1 MSKQKLPPT
10 LRDGQYRNWEIEMA
24 ARYPL
29 ALSEMLT
36 PSTPLDTLGTKALA
50 RWGIEIQAGWRGL
63 MERLLKR
70 LEAAIMA
77 EPVDQRNRFR
87 IIQIKEKFGRLT
99 VYLATA
105 GTAEM
110 EAAIHAAFE
119 ESATVCEVCAA
130 PGLLEER
137 GPLGWWA
144 TRCRTHETWNPRDGL
159 Q

>member
-1 MSKQKLPPT
+1 MSKQKLPPS

-29 ALSEMLT
+29 ALSEMIT
-36 PSTPLDTLGTKALA
+36 PSTPLDTFGTKALA

-63 MERLLKR
+63 MERLLER
-70 LEAAIMA
+70 LEAAIEA
-77 EPVDQRNRFR
+77 QPAGQRDRFR
-87 IIQIKEKFGRLT
+87 ITQIKEKMGRLT
-99 VYLATA
+99 VYLATE

-110 EAAIHAAFE
+110 EAAIQIAFE
-119 ESATVCEVCAA
+119 GSATVCEVCSA
-130 PGLLEER
+130 PGKLDER

-144 TRCRTHETWNPRDGL
+144 TRCRIHEKWKPRDGL